1 MEFGDPVHRQLV
13 IVLLLEVKACSSAL
27 RGVHHVFQIAQ
38 VKKHERVV
46 SSRGMMMMKV
56 KVKDGNALKG
66 ELKTDLLHLRNILG

>member
-27 RGVHHVFQIAQ
+27 RGVHHVFQTAQ

-46 SSRGMMMMKV
+46 LSRWVMKKEV
-56 KVKDGNALKG
+56 KEKDESALKG
-66 ELKTDLLHLRNILG
+66 ELKTDLLHPRNILG